1 MGYMEPTVATTGLD
15 DLLDQLSESLTPE
28 MAQLLVDFRANTQTI
43 ERMDLLAEKSND
55 GTLTEAEQREYAEAA
70 RAGTL
75 IAILQAK
82 AKKVLRDKSA

>member
-1 MGYMEPTVATTGLD
+1 MEPTVATTGLD

-28 MAQLLVDFRANTQTI
+28 MAQLLVDFRANTRTI
-43 ERMDLLAEKSND
+43 ERMDLLAEKAND
-55 GTLTEAEQREYAEAA
+55 GTLTEAEQLEYAEAA